1 MHERKMVALQNKEDS
16 DSDVE
21 MGENEP
27 QGKCSFVYFKL
38 VIVS

>member
-1 MHERKMVALQNKEDS
+1 MFQRKMHERKMVALQNKEDS

-27 QGKCSFVYFKL
+27 QGKWSFDSF
-38 VIVS
+38 

>member
-27 QGKCSFVYFKL
+27 QGKCFFVSFKL
-38 VIVS
+38 AIVS